1 MAIIWVKL
9 GSDTQFWR
17 NGESMSNREYK
28 LQSRASES
36 QLLARQKLLDLFKKC
51 PIPEEQLLV
60 NLGLYIRSSVLA
72 KFLYVNELYQNI
84 IHIPGI
90 IMEFG
95 VWWGQNLALF
105 ESLRTVYEPYNYT
118 RKIVGFD
125 TFTGYTSI
133 SPKDGKS
140 ELVREGV
147 YSTTENYEEYLE
159 ELLSY
164 HEQENPMS
172 HIKKYEIV
180 KGNVVHTVEKYLKDH
195 PETIIALAYFDLG
208 LYEPTEKC
216 LQAIKP
222 HITRGTVIVMDEL
235 NSWEFPGET
244 LAFKEVIGLDKY
256 KIVRSQ
262 FLPDRSYIV
271 ID

>member
-1 MAIIWVKL
+1 
-9 GSDTQFWR
+9 
-17 NGESMSNREYK
+17 MSNKEYK
-28 LQSRASES
+28 LQSRASKS
-36 QLLARQKLLDLFKKC
+36 QLLARQMLLDLFKRC
-51 PIPEEQLLV
+51 PIPEEELLV

-72 KFLYVNELYQNI
+72 KFLYINELYQKI
-84 IHIPGI
+84 INIPGI

-105 ESLRTVYEPYNYT
+105 ESLRAIYEPYNYT

-140 ELVREGV
+140 ELVKEGG
-147 YSTTENYEEYLE
+147 YSTTEKYEDYLD
-159 ELLSY
+159 ELLTY
-164 HEQENPMS
+164 HEQENPMA

-180 KGNVVHTVEKYLKDH
+180 KGDVEFTVEKYLEEH
-195 PETIIALAYFDLG
+195 QETIIALAYFDLG
-208 LYEPTEKC
+208 LYEPTKKC

-222 HITRGTVIVMDEL
+222 HITRGTVIAMDEL

-244 LAFKEVIGLDKY
+244 IALKEVLGGLDKY
-256 KIVRSQ
+256 KIIRSQ
-262 FLPDRSYIV
+262 FLPDRSYI
-271 ID
+271 IMD